1 MNWRWWTAAV
11 VMFAVTFVAAYD
23 AAAYFVGGMDV
34 TVSQLVVGW
43 LALSSNPLPPFMAGV
58 VLGGWMVHFCGWM
71 VFPKRKA
78 RG

>member
-11 VMFAVTFVAAYD
+11 VMFSVTFLAAYD

-43 LALSSNPLPPFMAGV
+43 LALSDNPLPPFLAGFV
-58 VLGGWMVHFCGWM
+58 GGGWLVHFCGWM
-71 VFPKRKA
+71 VFPERTN
-78 RG
+78 R